1 MKISIFTFH
10 RSLNY
15 GAFLQAFALEN
26 HLKKNNNEVEIVD
39 INRKV
44 YFIGNEWEK
53 RPVIGTI
60 LNCYYNKIYQW
71 KLKFFY
77 NKQSIEK
84 YFTLGKHYGS
94 VSELIDDPPK
104 SDVYITGSDQVWNP
118 DLIID
123 PNVYDF
129 TNVYFLNFG
138 SEKIKRISYAASFG
152 KKTLHDDYLR
162 KIIPLLHRFNWIS
175 VREEDMVDVLTKQ
188 GIKCDLVCD
197 PVLLHDKD
205 FYLQHIK
212 KMKNNNDNKIL
223 CYLIRVPLSA
233 SLRKVLLKAGFNIK
247 TIELDK
253 IKLMP
258 SIFKW
263 LQLIYNSSFV
273 ITDSFHCVVFCLI
286 FNKPFLTLAAK
297 NSFNGMNGRI
307 ESLLKFVGLNERII
321 YNQDD
326 DIITIKKMINK
337 KINWNSINEKILKFR
352 KFSEELLSKSLEK

>member
-26 HLKKNNNEVEIVD
+26 HLKKYKNEVEIVD

-44 YFIGNEWEK
+44 YFIGNELEK
-53 RPVIGTI
+53 RPIIGTI
-60 LNCYYNKIYQW
+60 LNYYYNKIYQW
-71 KLKFFY
+71 KQEFFY
-77 NKQSIEK
+77 NKQSIEN
-84 YFTLGKHYGS
+84 FLTLGKHYGS

-104 SDVYITGSDQVWNP
+104 SDVYITGSDQVWNS

-123 PNVYDF
+123 PNIYDF

-152 KKTLHDDYLR
+152 KKTLHDDYIR
-162 KIIPLLHRFNWIS
+162 KIIPYLHRFDWIS
-175 VREEDMVDVLTKQ
+175 VREEDMVYTLIKQ
-188 GIKCDLVCD
+188 GIKCDWVCD

-212 KMKNNNDNKIL
+212 NVKEYDNNIL

-233 SLRKVLLKAGFNIK
+233 SLRKALLKAGFNIK
-247 TIELDK
+247 IIELDK
-253 IKLMP
+253 IMLMP

-273 ITDSFHCVVFCLI
+273 ITDSFHCIVFCLI
-286 FNKPFLTLAAK
+286 FNKPFLSLAAK

-321 YNQDD
+321 YNQED
-326 DIITIKKMINK
+326 DINTIKIMINK
-337 KINWNSINEKILKFR
+337 KINWNSINETILKFR